1 MEDTPTLLRK
11 LVEQQ
16 PKKLK
21 PFCEEAGLPYFR
33 MRDFM
38 AGRGPGLRLE
48 QAEKLCVF
56 LTKKPLAKL
65 AGRKGVA

>member
-1 MEDTPTLLRK
+1 MEDTPTILRK

-21 PFCEEAGLPYFR
+21 PFCKEAGLPYFR

-38 AGRGPGLRLE
+38 SGRGPGLRLE
-48 QAEKLCVF
+48 QAERLCMF
-56 LTKKPLAKL
+56 LTNEPIAKL
-65 AGRKGVA
+65 ADHNLP

>member
-1 MEDTPTLLRK
+1 MDDTPTLLRK

-21 PFCEEAGLPYFR
+21 TFCKEAQLPYFR

-48 QAEKLCVF
+48 QAEKLCMF
-56 LTKKPLAKL
+56 LTKEPLAKL
-65 AGRKGVA
+65 AARKEVA